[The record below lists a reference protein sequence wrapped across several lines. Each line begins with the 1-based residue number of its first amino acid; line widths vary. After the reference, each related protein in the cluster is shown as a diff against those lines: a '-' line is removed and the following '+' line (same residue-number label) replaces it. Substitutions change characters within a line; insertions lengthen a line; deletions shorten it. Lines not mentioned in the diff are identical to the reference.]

1 MVSSNNRYLLEK
13 KINNQKPIYG
23 LRKLSMGF
31 GSVLLGTLLYASS
44 VSADTVDTSN
54 TVANQSTNVEGS
66 ATATNAYNE
75 NEGSSQAADT
85 SSNNNNAQPT
95 VNANTSTLLN
105 STAQTIANQNISSTA
120 N

>member
-54 TVANQSTNVEGS
+54 TVANQSTNVGNS
-66 ATATNAYNE
+66 APAANTYSE
-75 NEGSSQAADT
+75 SEGSSQATDT
-85 SSNNNNAQPT
+85 PSNNNAHPDYHL
-95 VNANTSTLLN
+95 S
-105 STAQTIANQNISSTA
+105 
-120 N
+120 